1 MIKKL
6 FTLENVF
13 SLRKAAMIIG
23 GLTLLSRITGFA
35 RSSLFASF
43 LGPGDTLDTYYAA
56 FRIPDLVF
64 NLLILGTISAAFIP
78 TFIELLQTDKERAYK
93 VANSIL
99 NFSLLSMTVI
109 CGVIFLF
116 APQFVRL
123 IVPGFEGIKHENT
136 VFLTRLLLL
145 SPIIFTFSN
154 VTSSILNSQK
164 KFLMVSLAPIFYNLG
179 IIFGFLFLYP
189 KYGLAGWGIGV
200 LLGALL
206 HVLIQIPQ
214 SRSLGFIYRPI
225 LDLKDPAIKKIGRLF
240 VPRIF
245 GIDLTNI
252 SLIIAT
258 IIGSTLASGSISIFN
273 LANDLQA
280 VPLGIFAF
288 SLSLASFPILSELYA
303 QKNFVKFYQTLAK
316 SISQILFFMIPITVI
331 TLLFRAYI
339 VRLGFGRGEF
349 NWDHTIL
356 TFSTLGMFS
365 FSLFSQSL
373 TPLLARAFYAQQN
386 TKIPVIVNAVAMLIN
401 GIASFVLAK
410 TFDLGVVGLAAGFS
424 IASIFNTLCLFSIQR
439 HKLHQY
445 APEIVHEFDTLIF
458 TPIYKTLLSS
468 IALGLVSYIC
478 LYLIAPLVNTDT
490 AIGILVQ
497 SGLASILGVLAF
509 LFVAVKLKLQE
520 VNFILRFFKYKN
532 EA

>member
-1 MIKKL
+1 MIKKI
-6 FTLENVF
+6 FNIETVY
-13 SLRKAAMIIG
+13 SLKKAAIIIG
-23 GLTLLSRITGFA
+23 GFTLLSRIIGFV

-56 FRIPDLVF
+56 FRIPDLIF

-78 TFIELLQTDKERAYK
+78 TFIELLQTDKQRAYK

-99 NFSLLSMTVI
+99 NFSLISITLI
-109 CGVIFLF
+109 CGIIFLF

-189 KYGLAGWGIGV
+189 KYGLIGWGAGV
-200 LLGALL
+200 LFGALL
-206 HVLIQIPQ
+206 HVLVQIPQ
-214 SRSLGFIYRPI
+214 SRSLGFIYRPV
-225 LDLKDPAIKKIGRLF
+225 LDLKDPAIKKIGQLF
-240 VPRIF
+240 LPRVF

-373 TPLLARAFYAQQN
+373 TPLLSRAFYAQQN
-386 TKIPVIVNAVAMLIN
+386 TKIPVVVNAIAMLIN
-401 GIASFVLAK
+401 GIASYTLAK
-410 TFDLGVVGLAAGFS
+410 VFHLGVIGLAAGFS
-424 IASIFNTLCLFSIQR
+424 IASIFNALCLFSIQR
-439 HKLHQY
+439 HRLQKF
-445 APEIVHEFDTLIF
+445 APTIIAEFDTLIF
-458 TPIYKTLLSS
+458 TPVYKTLLSS
-468 IALGLVSYIC
+468 MFLGLVSYIS

-490 AIGILVQ
+490 TIGILIQ
-497 SGLASILGVLAF
+497 SGIASLLGVLAF
-509 LFVAVKLKLQE
+509 LFTAVKLKLQE
-520 VNFILRFFKYKN
+520 VNFILKFLKFK
-532 EA
+532 